1 LVFLLQQKGGST
13 MKKLWLVLAAIVS
26 LGLVQTAVAGPRED
40 AFLKE
45 LQAKLSEKGS
55 PWIAGHTSVS
65 HLSFEEKKK
74 LLTMP
79 LVSELPYYPERRRLS
94 KTPKDKPPATM
105 DWRNHD
111 GHNWMTAVHQQ
122 LWGDCWAFN
131 WIAAQEARMKI
142 FRNEPNEMYNLS
154 EQFVVSC
161 NPYGFGN
168 GGTNYIGN
176 WVMQDGVPDEACF
189 PYRGSGQACTQ
200 RCSDW
205 QARVEQIGGRII
217 DWGDTPLSTTAVQ
230 NEVMNG
236 PTALAVNWKEGK
248 NEGIR
253 EDFFYYKGG
262 VYEPVMGEWIK
273 SGHALCLCGW
283 NSSGNWLVKNSW
295 GTGWG
300 AGGTNNGYG
309 YVSKE
314 LWNNVWMVPQS
325 LYVVRLL
332 MEDMVLGPGNW
343 QPGGQ
348 TNITVTLNSTGIDA
362 ANVQGTISFTD
373 PYVSIDVDHS
383 TFGNIPSQTQGTNT
397 SNPFKV
403 TASASCPLGHVVSVS
418 DSCRASR
425 WIHSLLS
432 QY

>member
-1 LVFLLQQKGGST
+1 

-205 QARVEQIGGRII
+205 QAREFR
-217 DWGDTPLSTTAVQ
+217 T
-230 NEVMNG
+230 
-236 PTALAVNWKEGK
+236 K
-248 NEGIR
+248 
-253 EDFFYYKGG
+253 
-262 VYEPVMGEWIK
+262 
-273 SGHALCLCGW
+273 
-283 NSSGNWLVKNSW
+283 
-295 GTGWG
+295 
-300 AGGTNNGYG
+300 
-309 YVSKE
+309 
-314 LWNNVWMVPQS
+314 
-325 LYVVRLL
+325 
-332 MEDMVLGPGNW
+332 
-343 QPGGQ
+343 
-348 TNITVTLNSTGIDA
+348 
-362 ANVQGTISFTD
+362 
-373 PYVSIDVDHS
+373 
-383 TFGNIPSQTQGTNT
+383 
-397 SNPFKV
+397 
-403 TASASCPLGHVVSVS
+403 
-418 DSCRASR
+418 
-425 WIHSLLS
+425 
-432 QY
+432 